1 MKNTEV
7 NYKLFED
14 IFINKNRDLF
24 KTLKNMNSFSIA
36 MAKVRSDAFELVE
49 SKGFTTL
56 EEDYISEI
64 GDDIEAFNKKYHDD
78 AKARIKQYGKL
89 EKAKYEKSLERG
101 KAKPEKSLERGVAY
115 YPVWNDKRKKAIAR
129 EIRPYIQAFFRNQE
143 RNENYN
149 LHEVKADFRT
159 GKKGKGWYLNNHLG
173 KKSSGIDFDN
183 PEKNKLF
190 LNEYD
195 TETDSFL
202 EGKEVDASLI
212 KRLFDLAKEKK
223 TDALNPS
230 IRILEL
236 NFGVSAEDSI
246 PVKFFLHF
254 INKSLP
260 LVKKFNLETERLWSP
275 NSPVAGVITKKD
287 YEEGDWTRWIIEN
300 NREEFELDNIPRFW
314 DYYNPE

>member
-14 IFINKNRDLF
+14 IFINKDRDLF

-36 MAKVRSDAFELVE
+36 MAKVRFEAFDLVK

-64 GDDIEAFNKKYHDD
+64 GDDIEAFNKEYHAK
-78 AKARIKQYGKL
+78 AKARIKKYGKL
-89 EKAKYEKSLERG
+89 EKDKYEKSLERG
-101 KAKPEKSLERGVAY
+101 KAY
-115 YPVWNDKRKKAIAR
+115 YPVWNDKRKKAIAS

-149 LHEVKADFRT
+149 LHMVKANLRT

-195 TETDSFL
+195 TETNSFL
-202 EGKEVDASLI
+202 EGKEVDKSLI
-212 KRLFDLAKEKK
+212 KRLFDLAKEKN
-223 TDALNPS
+223 TGALNPS

-275 NSPVAGVITKKD
+275 NSPVAGVITKND
-287 YEEGDWTRWIIEN
+287 YKEGDWTRWITEH

-314 DYYNPE
+314 DYYKPEQIEASNEEK